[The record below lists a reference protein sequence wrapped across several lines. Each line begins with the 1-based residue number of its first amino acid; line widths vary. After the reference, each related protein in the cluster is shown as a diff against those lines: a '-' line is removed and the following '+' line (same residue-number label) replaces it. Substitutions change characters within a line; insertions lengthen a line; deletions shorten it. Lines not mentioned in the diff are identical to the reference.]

1 MESFDAL
8 AKRKITV
15 LQNFKYLVW
24 GAMTAVT
31 AFSFHPTMS
40 FALYGTPTPDTLFSA
55 ESFHDITI
63 ADADRIIQGGQL
75 PHILPKGSLRAW
87 VFDREVPTSLEELT
101 VSANEHIPC
110 AEDMLPITREMESAF
125 HRGARSV
132 CLNLPNGSVRYH
144 LSKIRLIIN
153 VNNHAANLAAAASL
167 LNHVESSFLLLPDRI
182 QELKGN
188 KFMEPLAGFH
198 VTAIPLYTLGCLLN
212 ERWAKEDVLNARAEL
227 TYFHRAVIKD
237 LGQDPS
243 FLFIPTSF
251 INDCRTLIK
260 LPGSPYS
267 QNIIWFRERVRS
279 GSVNVIGFL
288 SWTRDHYSALV
299 KMRIDDLEHGD
310 SLNLPPESDL
320 LPLLWWALA
329 GLRDFEPRAD
339 QTYIP
344 SSLID
349 RQTSL
354 AGEGSCGIAAAKF
367 IEFRIGMDIPRWM
380 ADQSADFRDLFL
392 QEMLLYHLIACCETT
407 IYSDWVMPCILSGN
421 GEVPGF
427 TSTDVG
433 IGYYDFNLDMPSPD
447 MTHPIFDWVVERLKE
462 PQIFPEIV
470 YTELQLAELPLD
482 HTFNF
487 PAMSFGHGPAS
498 PPETPPPQPHNEII
512 VITDPPSPALPSPKT
527 PPRRKIK
534 DEDVLDLCSPD
545 VIDLSLSTPPRLA
558 TKAEVIELISP
569 FQPGVKRKHEGPL
582 PGAKFE
588 RIDIDLSS
596 PPRRK
601 TKQDSSLSSRFLPPQ
616 AHVQRQQPPRII
628 ELGFG
633 PIQLHN
639 VYDTFETAEQAIYQ
653 AQEALGHKWIR
664 GQVRRDDNTG
674 AVRRRTLRCNRY
686 REPKETHRIDIDPS
700 DHRRGKSGRTNCLA
714 HVNLCPLPGGQ
725 WQISLIDAAH
735 NHEPHVPSGGSVQR
749 PPTAEHRSVAE
760 RFSDS
765 FSRKQLGEVLA
776 SQFPDRTLEPR
787 QISNMRNQARSEARQ
802 EVNRLGGDVQ
812 AILASLETLSQ
823 SEPGWAYSVQ
833 MDTNGVVTA
842 LWWQSPE
849 QAQLTGCYTD
859 ILIND
864 NSYNRNDKQYPLSI
878 GIIVDSHGRSRNA
891 WYAFQK
897 KEDTESFAW
906 ILRCHL
912 RATGDI
918 HPELFVSDRSGAL
931 IAAVVLVLI
940 FTFHIYCLS
949 HLLENVDRNL
959 GRVLGDA
966 WRSFLPDFWAC
977 YRAVSPEDFETQWQ
991 ALVQRYPAARSY
1003 LTDLYECRD
1012 RWAWAWIS
1020 VRFTAGIRTNGRVE
1034 VENRITKTITG
1045 PGKTLFQVFNALNE
1059 RTQEQKRDEN
1069 IRVRDAS
1076 RKQHPGQT
1084 ERAFQPILD
1093 MLREHVGAFALQACF
1108 QQMGLAP
1115 FYNASA
1121 LQLPHGVRDWSEYA
1135 IALNDS
1141 EPGFV
1146 WDRNEEQSSR
1156 NDFANDNAYI
1166 GTRFLL
1172 RLVREQ
1178 GLFPTHVLKIVH
1190 MHTQATHILVL
1201 LPDGRYMC
1209 DCCMGTNLGVVCR
1222 HYLVAWLRIPGLP
1235 FHLSLIR
1242 ARWFIDPSVDVQQIE
1257 AVTFT
1262 AGVSNHAIRF
1272 SAMSLPLSS
1281 ISNPVSSIPSRA
1293 PRNSNGGVTPPPLTR
1308 TIPQRQ
1314 VYAALQADF
1323 RAMVNG
1329 IQTQEQLDE
1338 TRARIEQ
1345 VNYQAQEDANQGRVR
1360 DPPTMTRKE
1369 REVELYWSEDR
1380 LTLADQPDVY
1390 LEFPRFLEDV
1400 VKWVADRRTRQTNRA
1415 SNAMTLV
1422 RTSSDI
1428 FAGAGVYTI
1437 TELWHMAGL
1446 SPNLTEAEVFDS
1458 PSRTARLCGAFYH
1471 FAKEAHTTLC
1481 ERLQVYGK
1489 ERSYV
1494 SARFHG
1500 LLVNF
1505 KAVCEVHS
1513 RDPLWVRRCTAA
1525 GPFDVFEPE
1534 LIRHALEFEDI
1545 NLGGLIFGE
1554 ELWAK
1559 LHSDAG
1565 LPIACLS
1572 SDNTLARFYSNLSI
1586 APEMS
1591 TSWLNPTA
1599 YTYLFHANKGALRAS
1614 HPLTILYRAANTDIW
1629 SVIPA
1634 FPDNSA
1640 PIPRARPP
1648 QVPKSEQIGDLV
1660 APATWKSGKPP
1671 KPKTVAPLVPKTT
1684 PMQQCNPSTRDRAL
1698 LAYIIKFTQN
1708 FTVGPLDYCGIAR
1721 RIKGRGDDM

>member
-1 MESFDAL
+1 
-8 AKRKITV
+8 
-15 LQNFKYLVW
+15 
-24 GAMTAVT
+24 
-31 AFSFHPTMS
+31 MS

-75 PHILPKGSLRAW
+75 PHILPKSSLRAW

-101 VSANEHIPC
+101 LSANEHIPC

-125 HRGARSV
+125 HHGAHLV

-153 VNNHAANLAAAASL
+153 VNNHVANLAAAASL

-243 FLFIPTSF
+243 FLFIPTLF

-267 QNIIWFRERVRS
+267 QNIIWFRER
-279 GSVNVIGFL
+279 
-288 SWTRDHYSALV
+288 
-299 KMRIDDLEHGD
+299 
-310 SLNLPPESDL
+310 
-320 LPLLWWALA
+320 
-329 GLRDFEPRAD
+329 
-339 QTYIP
+339 
-344 SSLID
+344 
-349 RQTSL
+349 TSL
-354 AGEGSCGIAAAKF
+354 AGEGSCGIAAANF
-367 IEFRIGMDIPRWM
+367 VEFRIGMDIPRWM

-392 QEMLLYHLIACCETT
+392 QEMLLYHLIARCKTT
-407 IYSDWVMPCILSGN
+407 QYSDWVMPYFLSGN

-433 IGYYDFNLDMPSPD
+433 VGYSDFNLDMPSPD
-447 MTHPIFDWVVERLKE
+447 MTHPIFDWVTERLKQ
-462 PQIFPEIV
+462 PQIFPEIA
-470 YTELQLAELPLD
+470 YSELQAKPGTASLASPFKLNSSTRNTIPSITQLAELPLD
-482 HTFNF
+482 HAFNF
-487 PAMSFGHGPAS
+487 PAISFGHSPRS
-498 PPETPPPQPHNEII
+498 PPKTPPPQPCNNII
-512 VITDPPSPALPSPKT
+512 VIPDTPSPAPPPPKT
-527 PPRRKIK
+527 PLRRKIK
-534 DEDVLDLCSPD
+534 DEDVMDLCSPD

-558 TKAEVIELISP
+558 SKAEVIELTSP
-569 FQPGVKRKHEGPL
+569 FQPGVKRKHEGRL
-582 PGAKFE
+582 PGAKVE

-596 PPRRK
+596 PPRRR
-601 TKQDSSLSSRFLPPQ
+601 TKQDSSLSSRLPPPQ
-616 AHVQRQQPPRII
+616 APVQRQQPPRTI

-674 AVRRRTLRCNRY
+674 VVRRRTLRCNRY
-686 REPKETHRIDIDPS
+686 QEPKETHCIDIDPS

-776 SQFPDRTLEPR
+776 SQFPDRALEPR
-787 QISNMRNQARSEARQ
+787 QISNMRNQAQSEARQ

-833 MDTNGVVTA
+833 MDTNGVITA

-849 QAQLTGCYTD
+849 QAQLTGRYTD

-878 GIIVDSHGRSRNA
+878 GII
-891 WYAFQK
+891 
-897 KEDTESFAW
+897 SFAW

-912 RATGDI
+912 CATGDI

-931 IAAVVLVLI
+931 IAVVVLVLI

-1003 LTDLYECRD
+1003 LTDLYECWD

-1020 VRFTAGIRTNGRVE
+1020 VRFTVGIRTNGRVE

-1069 IRVRDAS
+1069 IRVQDAS

-1121 LQLPHGVRDWSEYA
+1121 LQLPHGVCDWSEYA

-1141 EPGFV
+1141 EPSFV

-1314 VYAALQADF
+1314 VYAASQADF

-1369 REVELYWSEDR
+1369 REVEVHTFNHQ
-1380 LTLADQPDVY
+1380 TL
-1390 LEFPRFLEDV
+1390 
-1400 VKWVADRRTRQTNRA
+1400 RR
-1415 SNAMTLV
+1415 
-1422 RTSSDI
+1422 
-1428 FAGAGVYTI
+1428 
-1437 TELWHMAGL
+1437 
-1446 SPNLTEAEVFDS
+1446 
-1458 PSRTARLCGAFYH
+1458 
-1471 FAKEAHTTLC
+1471 
-1481 ERLQVYGK
+1481 
-1489 ERSYV
+1489 
-1494 SARFHG
+1494 
-1500 LLVNF
+1500 
-1505 KAVCEVHS
+1505 
-1513 RDPLWVRRCTAA
+1513 
-1525 GPFDVFEPE
+1525 
-1534 LIRHALEFEDI
+1534 
-1545 NLGGLIFGE
+1545 
-1554 ELWAK
+1554 
-1559 LHSDAG
+1559 
-1565 LPIACLS
+1565 
-1572 SDNTLARFYSNLSI
+1572 
-1586 APEMS
+1586 
-1591 TSWLNPTA
+1591 
-1599 YTYLFHANKGALRAS
+1599 
-1614 HPLTILYRAANTDIW
+1614 
-1629 SVIPA
+1629 
-1634 FPDNSA
+1634 
-1640 PIPRARPP
+1640 
-1648 QVPKSEQIGDLV
+1648 
-1660 APATWKSGKPP
+1660 
-1671 KPKTVAPLVPKTT
+1671 
-1684 PMQQCNPSTRDRAL
+1684 
-1698 LAYIIKFTQN
+1698 
-1708 FTVGPLDYCGIAR
+1708 
-1721 RIKGRGDDM
+1721 

>member
-1 MESFDAL
+1 
-8 AKRKITV
+8 
-15 LQNFKYLVW
+15 
-24 GAMTAVT
+24 
-31 AFSFHPTMS
+31 MS

-299 KMRIDDLEHGD
+299 KMRVDDLEHGD

-320 LPLLWWALA
+320 LPLLRWALA

-344 SSLID
+344 SGLID

-354 AGEGSCGIAAAKF
+354 AGEGSCGIAAANF

-392 QEMLLYHLIACCETT
+392 QEMLLYHLIARCKTT
-407 IYSDWVMPCILSGN
+407 QYSDWVMPCFLSGN

-433 IGYYDFNLDMPSPD
+433 VGYCDFNLDMPSPD
-447 MTHPIFDWVVERLKE
+447 MTHPIFDWLPPFKLNSSTRNTI
-462 PQIFPEIV
+462 PSI
-470 YTELQLAELPLD
+470 TQLAELPLD
-482 HTFNF
+482 HAFNF
-487 PAMSFGHGPAS
+487 PAISFGHSPRS
-498 PPETPPPQPHNEII
+498 PPKTPPPQPRNNII
-512 VITDPPSPALPSPKT
+512 VIPDTPSPAPPPPKT

-534 DEDVLDLCSPD
+534 DEDVMDLCSPD

-558 TKAEVIELISP
+558 TKAEVIELTSP
-569 FQPGVKRKHEGPL
+569 FQPGVKRKHEGRL
-582 PGAKFE
+582 PGAKVE

-596 PPRRK
+596 PPRRR
-601 TKQDSSLSSRFLPPQ
+601 TKQDSSLSSRLPPPQ
-616 AHVQRQQPPRII
+616 APVQRQQPPRII

-674 AVRRRTLRCNRY
+674 ATTGAASQVELIVSPTS
-686 REPKETHRIDIDPS
+686 ISADQFS
-700 DHRRGKSGRTNCLA
+700 D
-714 HVNLCPLPGGQ
+714 
-725 WQISLIDAAH
+725 
-735 NHEPHVPSGGSVQR
+735 

-849 QAQLTGCYTD
+849 QAQLTGRYTD

-864 NSYNRNDKQYPLSI
+864 NSYNRNDKQYPPI
-878 GIIVDSHGRSRNA
+878 H
-891 WYAFQK
+891 WYHH
-897 KEDTESFAW
+897 TESFAW

-1471 FAKEAHTTLC
+1471 FAKEAHTTLWTLVQRFLVDYVIC
-1481 ERLQVYGK
+1481 VRKENRLLYSERLQVYGK

>member
-299 KMRIDDLEHGD
+299 KMRVDDLEHGD

-320 LPLLWWALA
+320 LPLLRWALA
-329 GLRDFEPRAD
+329 GLRDFESRAD

-344 SSLID
+344 SGLID

-354 AGEGSCGIAAAKF
+354 AGEGSCGIAAANF

-392 QEMLLYHLIACCETT
+392 QEMLLYHLIARCKTT
-407 IYSDWVMPCILSGN
+407 QYSDWVMPCFLSGN

-433 IGYYDFNLDMPSPD
+433 VGYCDFNLDMPSPD
-447 MTHPIFDWVVERLKE
+447 
-462 PQIFPEIV
+462 
-470 YTELQLAELPLD
+470 
-482 HTFNF
+482 
-487 PAMSFGHGPAS
+487 
-498 PPETPPPQPHNEII
+498 
-512 VITDPPSPALPSPKT
+512 
-527 PPRRKIK
+527 
-534 DEDVLDLCSPD
+534 
-545 VIDLSLSTPPRLA
+545 
-558 TKAEVIELISP
+558 
-569 FQPGVKRKHEGPL
+569 
-582 PGAKFE
+582 
-588 RIDIDLSS
+588 
-596 PPRRK
+596 
-601 TKQDSSLSSRFLPPQ
+601 
-616 AHVQRQQPPRII
+616 
-628 ELGFG
+628 
-633 PIQLHN
+633 
-639 VYDTFETAEQAIYQ
+639 
-653 AQEALGHKWIR
+653 
-664 GQVRRDDNTG
+664 
-674 AVRRRTLRCNRY
+674 
-686 REPKETHRIDIDPS
+686 
-700 DHRRGKSGRTNCLA
+700 
-714 HVNLCPLPGGQ
+714 
-725 WQISLIDAAH
+725 
-735 NHEPHVPSGGSVQR
+735 
-749 PPTAEHRSVAE
+749 
-760 RFSDS
+760 
-765 FSRKQLGEVLA
+765 
-776 SQFPDRTLEPR
+776 
-787 QISNMRNQARSEARQ
+787 
-802 EVNRLGGDVQ
+802 
-812 AILASLETLSQ
+812 
-823 SEPGWAYSVQ
+823 
-833 MDTNGVVTA
+833 
-842 LWWQSPE
+842 
-849 QAQLTGCYTD
+849 
-859 ILIND
+859 
-864 NSYNRNDKQYPLSI
+864 
-878 GIIVDSHGRSRNA
+878 
-891 WYAFQK
+891 
-897 KEDTESFAW
+897 
-906 ILRCHL
+906 
-912 RATGDI
+912 
-918 HPELFVSDRSGAL
+918 
-931 IAAVVLVLI
+931 
-940 FTFHIYCLS
+940 
-949 HLLENVDRNL
+949 
-959 GRVLGDA
+959 
-966 WRSFLPDFWAC
+966 
-977 YRAVSPEDFETQWQ
+977 
-991 ALVQRYPAARSY
+991 
-1003 LTDLYECRD
+1003 
-1012 RWAWAWIS
+1012 
-1020 VRFTAGIRTNGRVE
+1020 
-1034 VENRITKTITG
+1034 
-1045 PGKTLFQVFNALNE
+1045 
-1059 RTQEQKRDEN
+1059 
-1069 IRVRDAS
+1069 
-1076 RKQHPGQT
+1076 
-1084 ERAFQPILD
+1084 
-1093 MLREHVGAFALQACF
+1093 
-1108 QQMGLAP
+1108 
-1115 FYNASA
+1115 
-1121 LQLPHGVRDWSEYA
+1121 
-1135 IALNDS
+1135 
-1141 EPGFV
+1141 
-1146 WDRNEEQSSR
+1146 
-1156 NDFANDNAYI
+1156 
-1166 GTRFLL
+1166 
-1172 RLVREQ
+1172 
-1178 GLFPTHVLKIVH
+1178 
-1190 MHTQATHILVL
+1190 
-1201 LPDGRYMC
+1201 
-1209 DCCMGTNLGVVCR
+1209 
-1222 HYLVAWLRIPGLP
+1222 
-1235 FHLSLIR
+1235 
-1242 ARWFIDPSVDVQQIE
+1242 
-1257 AVTFT
+1257 
-1262 AGVSNHAIRF
+1262 
-1272 SAMSLPLSS
+1272 
-1281 ISNPVSSIPSRA
+1281 
-1293 PRNSNGGVTPPPLTR
+1293 TPPPLTR

-1415 SNAMTLV
+1415 SNAMALV

-1471 FAKEAHTTLC
+1471 FAKEAHTTLWTLVQRFLVDYVIC
-1481 ERLQVYGK
+1481 VRKENRLLYSERLQVYGK

-1629 SVIPA
+1629 SVIPV